1 MCLENNEPYTS
12 RRAVLL
18 AVSLLV
24 GCAGDPRHVEPT
36 DMMPTVAPAQVGV
49 KLRLG
54 ADPFARLPR
63 GLEQLP
69 NVCSRDGD
77 DMIHDL
83 FCGAKPATF
92 SNLIELQ
99 TALNIDASQLQA
111 QNGFSMLGHSTSLA
125 ARSIS
130 SINPRVIS
138 LRIDPP
144 DDSGNPIPRP
154 VTLEMLA
161 LAFSRGEQA
170 VEIMVRDRVDYTL
183 RFYLLAFRQA
193 CNDVEGGCTPGDLLT
208 PEIEHNWLETSLYEE
223 RDLANTVVDCA
234 PCHQPDGPGT
244 AKVLRMQELEMPW
257 THWLGASTEGG
268 SALLADYT
276 AAKGDETLAGIMGE
290 QVRLAN
296 PVSLNLQAVYDGQTG
311 QPNEF
316 ESQTIEEEV
325 RSSAAALGGAQP
337 ADNSIPGESATWR
350 KGYERARRGESM
362 TFPYHDVKITDPS
375 KLALMTDAYQA
386 YRRGELDRSL
396 LPDIRDVLPDDPQRL
411 AEMGLMTEP
420 GLSGKDGLV
429 QACSMCHN
437 DRLDQSLS
445 RARFRANLEGVSR
458 AERDLAIARLRLPD
472 DNPAAMPPPR
482 LRILSAE
489 ARKNAIDALLQ

>member
-1 MCLENNEPYTS
+1 M
-12 RRAVLL
+12 L

-24 GCAGDPRHVEPT
+24 GCTSDTRHVAST
-36 DMMPTVAPAQVGV
+36 DAMPMSAAAAEVGA

-54 ADPFARLPR
+54 ADPLAQLPR
-63 GLEQLP
+63 GLEQLS
-69 NVCSRDGD
+69 NVCARDGAD
-77 DMIHDL
+77 RIRDL
-83 FCGAKPATF
+83 FCGAEPPTF
-92 SNLIELQ
+92 SNLVQLQ
-99 TALNIDASQLQA
+99 TALNIDAPQLQG

-138 LRIDPP
+138 ERLDPP
-144 DDSGNPIPRP
+144 DDDGNPIPRP
-154 VTLEMLA
+154 VELEMLA

-170 VEIMVRDRVDYTL
+170 TEILVRDRVDYTF

-193 CNDVEGGCTPGDLLT
+193 CNDAEGGCTPGDLLT
-208 PEIEHNWLETSLYEE
+208 PEIEQNWQQTSLYEE
-223 RDLANTVVDCA
+223 RDLANTVLDCA

-244 AKVLRMQELEMPW
+244 AKVLRMQELKMPW
-257 THWLGASTEGG
+257 THWFGASSDGG
-268 SALLADYT
+268 SALLADYMT
-276 AAKGDETLAGIMGE
+276 AKGDETLAGIMGE
-290 QVRLAN
+290 QIRLAN
-296 PVSLNLQAVYDGQTG
+296 PVGLSLLAVYDGQTG

-316 ESQTIEEEV
+316 DSQTIEDEV
-325 RSSAAALGGAQP
+325 RSSAAAHGGDQP
-337 ADNSIPGESATWR
+337 ADNTVPGESATWR
-350 KGYERARRGESM
+350 KGYEAARRGEVM
-362 TFPYHDVKITDPS
+362 TFPYHDVKITDPT
-375 KLALMTDAYQA
+375 KLALMSDAYQA
-386 YRRGELDRSL
+386 YRRGELDRSS

-420 GLSGKDGLV
+420 GLPGEDVLV
-429 QACSMCHN
+429 QACSICHN
-437 DRLDQSLS
+437 QRLDQSLS

-489 ARKNAIDALLQ
+489 ARKNAIDALMK